1 MCDTRWLS
9 FSNSVSNLHK
19 IMNSVLSA
27 LNENIE
33 GDKLAESLYE
43 QLDDTFISATMYLA
57 DLTNI
62 LKNLINTFQLEHLS
76 ISNFKLQL
84 DVTIKTI
91 EAEFIG
97 SEEIPP
103 NYGTIFKKYLDNNYN
118 SIPLFVKEYSIAI
131 IDAIK
136 NRFPE
141 SELYNAFSI
150 LDPRELPDN
159 DKELFLYGNEEIE
172 FLGNFYGETRF
183 VNENEFSGIIDK
195 EGLKQEWNSAKIFL
209 QDYKN
214 NNREMNSFNCGNTF

>member
-1 MCDTRWLS
+1 
-9 FSNSVSNLHK
+9 
-19 IMNSVLSA
+19 MNSVLSA